1 MEKKNKKQDTNLFAN
16 YKDNPSEIY
25 YVDRNILR
33 KLVKHA

>member
-1 MEKKNKKQDTNLFAN
+1 MEKKKKKQDTNLFAN

-25 YVDRNILR
+25 YVDFNILR